1 MISPQPFPLEK
12 ERLTELNSYS
22 ILDTLPEEDYD
33 NLTAIAAEL
42 CNTEISLISLLD
54 DKRQWFKSHHNLDV
68 TETPKEYAFCAHAI
82 NDPNNVFIVQ
92 DARND
97 QRFHDNPLV
106 TGEPYVIF
114 YAGVPLLSPK
124 GLPLGTLCVIDHK
137 PKLLSSSQIN
147 SLKALSKQ
155 VMNILN
161 LRRTK
166 LALEES
172 VKSLEQQNEDLERFA
187 FVAAHDLKSPLTGI
201 SQMSDMLLKNYQSAL
216 DSEGNEMLK
225 LIKGSA
231 GKLRGLVSGLL
242 DYSKSESVLK
252 EKKSTVYVKSLEKG
266 LFQLFSYENA
276 LKLTVETSLDSI
288 EINEAALHQILI
300 NLLTNAIKFNDKDEI
315 VIEIGIS
322 ESNDDYNFYVKDNGP
337 GITPKYH
344 DKIFEIFKVMTNQDR
359 YGKTGNGIGL
369 ATIRKIIEK
378 SGGKIWVES
387 ANKKGTTFRFNI
399 KK

>member
-1 MISPQPFPLEK
+1 
-12 ERLTELNSYS
+12 
-22 ILDTLPEEDYD
+22 
-33 NLTAIAAEL
+33 
-42 CNTEISLISLLD
+42 
-54 DKRQWFKSHHNLDV
+54 
-68 TETPKEYAFCAHAI
+68 
-82 NDPNNVFIVQ
+82 
-92 DARND
+92 
-97 QRFHDNPLV
+97 
-106 TGEPYVIF
+106 
-114 YAGVPLLSPK
+114 
-124 GLPLGTLCVIDHK
+124 
-137 PKLLSSSQIN
+137 
-147 SLKALSKQ
+147 
-155 VMNILN
+155 
-161 LRRTK
+161 
-166 LALEES
+166 
-172 VKSLEQQNEDLERFA
+172 
-187 FVAAHDLKSPLTGI
+187 
-201 SQMSDMLLKNYQSAL
+201 MLQS
-216 DSEGNEMLK
+216 
-225 LIKGSA
+225 
-231 GKLRGLVSGLL
+231 SGLIF
-242 DYSKSESVLK
+242 KSESVLK